1 LAPASAPL
9 SAATWVSPARDM
21 LHIAAVD
28 ENNNVSTTRI
38 TTAEESVV

>member
-1 LAPASAPL
+1 
-9 SAATWVSPARDM
+9 M

-28 ENNNVSTTRI
+28 ENSNVSTTRM